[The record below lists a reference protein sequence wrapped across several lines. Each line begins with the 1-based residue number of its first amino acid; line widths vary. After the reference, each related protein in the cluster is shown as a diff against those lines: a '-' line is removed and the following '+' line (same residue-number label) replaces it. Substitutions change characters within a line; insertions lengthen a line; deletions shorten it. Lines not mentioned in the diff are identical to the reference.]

1 MEKGYNFDVFEQNRY
16 LHIII
21 KYLFLI
27 YKPND
32 QKKKSLGGK
41 KNLNLQ

>member
-16 LHIII
+16 LDIII
-21 KYLFLI
+21 IYLFLI

-32 QKKKSLGGK
+32 QQK
-41 KNLNLQ
+41 KNH